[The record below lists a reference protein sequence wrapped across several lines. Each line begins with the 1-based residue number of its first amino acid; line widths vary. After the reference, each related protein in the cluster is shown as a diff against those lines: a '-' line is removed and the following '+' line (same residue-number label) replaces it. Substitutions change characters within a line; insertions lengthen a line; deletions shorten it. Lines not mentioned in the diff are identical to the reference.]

1 MALLTGFYFN
11 IARKVANSNMDYI
24 LLSEGV
30 RINIDPN
37 SVFGIWDIF
46 PDYVIFTE
54 LGGTSIR
61 FALYSPYNIKR

>member
-1 MALLTGFYFN
+1 MSILAGFYYN

-37 SVFGIWDIF
+37 SVFGVWNIF

-61 FALYSPYNIKR
+61 SLLLIH